1 MVAKE
6 CLVVSSLPEPA
17 TPAQYINIGM
27 AAMLVHVRYDHS
39 LNSIRLAF

>member
-27 AAMLVHVRYDHS
+27 AAMLVQVRYDHS